1 MFLKKKKRIIKKK
14 GSKLVP
20 YYFTIIDNSFSF
32 VTYVSF
38 DTLGLMPA
46 PNINVDVHVNIKV
59 NGYLSNVT
67 NSLQKTLQLDACLQ

>member
-1 MFLKKKKRIIKKK
+1 M
-14 GSKLVP
+14 VP
-20 YYFTIIDNSFSF
+20 YYFTIIVNSFSF

-38 DTLGLMPA
+38 DTLGSMPA

-67 NSLQKTLQLDACLQ
+67 NLKD